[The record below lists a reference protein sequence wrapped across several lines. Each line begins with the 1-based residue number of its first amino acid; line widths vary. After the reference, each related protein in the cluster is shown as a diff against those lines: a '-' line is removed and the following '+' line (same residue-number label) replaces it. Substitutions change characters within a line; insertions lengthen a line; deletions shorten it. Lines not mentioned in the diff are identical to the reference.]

1 MVHLTVLLSIQW
13 RSPDYLINDLQATA
27 YPFRTQAL
35 VGSHQKHRNC
45 SPAETKRARLYPCT
59 CGIDFIVPLVL
70 YNIGGFYQFLLC
82 NHFQPNLY
90 NYSNWRT
97 EFSKSAFD
105 KSTSYS
111 PCCFI
116 HTPTGSYSH
125 LNSQCFCLVHCLP
138 CFFFLNILEHRNMLC
153 YFSHHV
159 CQRLH
164 RDTLQHD
171 CYSYIT
177 WQSRQDSSKEE
188 WSWICNNSNNQ
199 QGLNI
204 SVVSLTVNF
213 INCSLTVMS
222 FLSS

>member
-1 MVHLTVLLSIQW
+1 
-13 RSPDYLINDLQATA
+13 
-27 YPFRTQAL
+27 
-35 VGSHQKHRNC
+35 
-45 SPAETKRARLYPCT
+45 
-59 CGIDFIVPLVL
+59 
-70 YNIGGFYQFLLC
+70 
-82 NHFQPNLY
+82 
-90 NYSNWRT
+90 
-97 EFSKSAFD
+97 
-105 KSTSYS
+105 
-111 PCCFI
+111 
-116 HTPTGSYSH
+116 
-125 LNSQCFCLVHCLP
+125 
-138 CFFFLNILEHRNMLC
+138 MLC

-213 INCSLTVMS
+213 INCSLTVTPFYPLKVHEWVGKGKCVQAQS
-222 FLSS
+222 WNHVSLISENTDKQGKAVPVLLTSLLFSRLPTVILKPWPPSTRIPGIWHANGRTGVAHLPQFLLTDVAQKKTNKSLIFDTIYLQTSQTWTHFTNDTARPLAF